1 MGIKFSGSD
10 AGGFRFDFSGANSA
24 AGGSEGSAA
33 PKRERKPRKAVGTPG
48 KRIAIN
54 SLVTLLVGAVY
65 FYLELPAINLHAEE
79 FYGFVLLLCAVY
91 CGCALLTSGFQGEGA
106 KGYFRFVK
114 KQCTV
119 PFFLA
124 AGLLALAVV
133 GGVAS
138 WVVFRAGSYQKLLTV
153 QSGDFSSEIAEVAY
167 DRIPMLDKDSAE
179 KLGDRKLG
187 ELSDMVSQFEVSED
201 YTQINYH
208 GRPVRVTP
216 LRYGDIIKWFN
227 NRSAGLPAYLIID
240 QSVDVVRLDEGM
252 KYTTAEHFSRN
263 LYRHLRF
270 QYPTFMFEEP
280 VFEIDEDGTPYWV
293 CAKKEKT
300 IGLFG
305 GTDNNGA
312 VLVNA
317 VTGESEYLT
326 EPPEWVDHV
335 YSAELIIEQYDYYG
349 MYHNGFINSIL
360 GQRDV
365 TVTTDGYNYIAE
377 GDDVYLYT
385 GVTSV
390 GGDESNVGFLL
401 SNQRTKETKYYP
413 CAGATE
419 YSAMDSAEG
428 QVQNLRYT
436 ATFPLLLNVAEQ
448 PTYFMALKDASELV
462 KMYAMVNV
470 NQYQIVATG
479 ATVAECESNYRQM
492 LRQSNLISDDQTGID
507 QPVETDRRSLEGVIA
522 EIRSAVVDGNSIYF
536 LRFTGETDFT
546 VRMSAADVPYAPLLN
561 VGDRVCVWY
570 YDGHVS
576 EFWIEACDLE
586 LLPVST
592 PAEPDD
598 AQPSGGVDA

>member
-106 KGYFRFVK
+106 KGYFRFV
-114 KQCTV
+114 
-119 PFFLA
+119 
-124 AGLLALAVV
+124 
-133 GGVAS
+133 
-138 WVVFRAGSYQKLLTV
+138 QKLLTV

-227 NRSAGLPAYLIID
+227 NRSAGLPAYLIIDMVD

>member
-1 MGIKFSGSD
+1 M
-10 AGGFRFDFSGANSA
+10 
-24 AGGSEGSAA
+24 
-33 PKRERKPRKAVGTPG
+33 
-48 KRIAIN
+48 
-54 SLVTLLVGAVY
+54 
-65 FYLELPAINLHAEE
+65 
-79 FYGFVLLLCAVY
+79 
-91 CGCALLTSGFQGEGA
+91 
-106 KGYFRFVK
+106 K

-201 YTQINYH
+201 YTQITYH
-208 GRPVRVTP
+208 GRPEVSMT
-216 LRYGDIIKWFN
+216 
-227 NRSAGLPAYLIID
+227 S
-240 QSVDVVRLDEGM
+240 
-252 KYTTAEHFSRN
+252 TTAEHFSRN
-263 LYRHLRF
+263 LYRSLRF
-270 QYPTFMFEEP
+270 HYPTFMFEEP

-561 VGDRVCVWY
+561 VGDRVRVWY

>member
-1 MGIKFSGSD
+1 
-10 AGGFRFDFSGANSA
+10 
-24 AGGSEGSAA
+24 
-33 PKRERKPRKAVGTPG
+33 
-48 KRIAIN
+48 
-54 SLVTLLVGAVY
+54 
-65 FYLELPAINLHAEE
+65 
-79 FYGFVLLLCAVY
+79 
-91 CGCALLTSGFQGEGA
+91 
-106 KGYFRFVK
+106 
-114 KQCTV
+114 
-119 PFFLA
+119 
-124 AGLLALAVV
+124 
-133 GGVAS
+133 
-138 WVVFRAGSYQKLLTV
+138 
-153 QSGDFSSEIAEVAY
+153 
-167 DRIPMLDKDSAE
+167 
-179 KLGDRKLG
+179 
-187 ELSDMVSQFEVSED
+187 
-201 YTQINYH
+201 
-208 GRPVRVTP
+208 
-216 LRYGDIIKWFN
+216 
-227 NRSAGLPAYLIID
+227 
-240 QSVDVVRLDEGM
+240 
-252 KYTTAEHFSRN
+252 
-263 LYRHLRF
+263 
-270 QYPTFMFEEP
+270 
-280 VFEIDEDGTPYWV
+280 
-293 CAKKEKT
+293 
-300 IGLFG
+300 
-305 GTDNNGA
+305 
-312 VLVNA
+312 
-317 VTGESEYLT
+317 
-326 EPPEWVDHV
+326 
-335 YSAELIIEQYDYYG
+335 

-561 VGDRVCVWY
+561 VGDRVRVWY

-592 PAEPDD
+592 P
-598 AQPSGGVDA
+598 PSRTTRSPPAAWMHKPCKYAKRRWIFSIAFCHASPQHDRKNSDVKHDMKE